1 MLRAAGPCVSSFGFV
16 FTFIPI
22 LPCTALS
29 FCADVIPCAHPRT
42 ASTRAVLRPSTN
54 CVTRESVSTCVCE
67 GVIGKM
73 SLRERKKSLHHFHGK
88 CEPHTGTST
97 TVEGLTQRSQP
108 PHSSTHTHT
117 HALTPCALSL
127 AYQPATPRM
136 FCPSSHRLPAASASD
151 AMPGRAGSFALLPA
165 RLLFS
170 CFKLELNLGCP
181 EGKQL

>member
-42 ASTRAVLRPSTN
+42 ASTRAVLRPTTN

-88 CEPHTGTST
+88 CEPHTDIST
-97 TVEGLTQRSQP
+97 TAEGLTQRSQP

-127 AYQPATPRM
+127 AYQPATPRTCFARQAIACQLPPLPM
-136 FCPSSHRLPAASASD
+136 PCRDGPARSHCFLPACFSAVSN
-151 AMPGRAGSFALLPA
+151 
-165 RLLFS
+165 
-170 CFKLELNLGCP
+170 LN
-181 EGKQL
+181 